1 MPLSPKTI
9 RVVVALF
16 ISFSFIAAGYYFSS
30 PLRTSIANA
39 TSTEEILKAAA
50 VKDTDSDGLPD
61 WQEALYGTNPENPH
75 SVDASLTDSEAVAQ
89 GKVEPKFKTEDPLPE
104 AVSSDRIPGDVP
116 ASGSLTERFAKEFFS
131 KFVLSKNM
139 GNVTDA
145 DKETFVAGA
154 VASIVAETATK
165 TVFSEK
171 DVVAGTVS
179 GPEALQTYG
188 TASDAAQ
195 RKPSATLEKDELSY
209 LLDYMNTNDE
219 DALKKVALIGEAY
232 HDTAY
237 ALIKVSAPPEL
248 RSSHLKLANTLEQI
262 SVAVSNM
269 AAVKSDPVLSLVG
282 LGQYSVAAV
291 QLQDVLDEMH
301 PIYDAAGVRFGKPY
315 DRIEPKT
322 LTP

>member
-1 MPLSPKTI
+1 M
-9 RVVVALF
+9 
-16 ISFSFIAAGYYFSS
+16 
-30 PLRTSIANA
+30 
-39 TSTEEILKAAA
+39 
-50 VKDTDSDGLPD
+50 
-61 WQEALYGTNPENPH
+61 
-75 SVDASLTDSEAVAQ
+75 
-89 GKVEPKFKTEDPLPE
+89 
-104 AVSSDRIPGDVP
+104 
-116 ASGSLTERFAKEFFS
+116 
-131 KFVLSKNM
+131 
-139 GNVTDA
+139 
-145 DKETFVAGA
+145 
-154 VASIVAETATK
+154 
-165 TVFSEK
+165 
-171 DVVAGTVS
+171 
-179 GPEALQTYG
+179 
-188 TASDAAQ
+188 
-195 RKPSATLEKDELSY
+195 LSY
-209 LLDYMNTNDE
+209 MLDYMNSNDE
-219 DALKKVALIGEAY
+219 DALKIVALIGKAY